1 MIVTK
6 EWLNEFVDLSKIS
19 TQKICEALNSIGLEV
34 DSVNK
39 PNIASGVVVGFIK
52 SCEKHPDADKLNV
65 CQVDIGSEVVQI
77 VCGAKN
83 VAANQFV
90 PVATVGTTLGADFKI
105 KKAKLRGEES
115 HGMIC
120 STTEIGLAKLNDGIL
135 ELDDSIGELILGKNL
150 NEYPLLDDTI
160 IEIEL
165 TANRGDCLSINGVAK
180 DLCAYFNIP
189 LIEQDFTINSDIR
202 AIGRILD
209 IDYSS
214 DIDSSLLYNVVDNIN
229 LKTPL
234 IYKLRVA
241 ILNNIK
247 NTDIETLI
255 EYATHSTGVL
265 LNVYTQNITKKD
277 DRIHLKIYNDEN
289 KFTCIDGNIHL
300 SKVGIEAGEIVEDD
314 ETVVLEASY
323 TEPTTLAQKVFNTKQ
338 KTGDIYY
345 KSSRGSNPELNFG
358 MDYMTH
364 LLSILG
370 SSVYKGQIDFQSELK
385 EKTLGININRINKII
400 GEDIDHLKIENI
412 LISLGFIV
420 KNSTDDDMTII
431 IPSNRHDISNIAD
444 VTEEIVRMIG
454 IDNIKAKPVQVSEV
468 NRTNNITY
476 DLIKKNTLRSKAI
489 SNNFF
494 ETITYVYSSKDLL
507 SKYGFETV
515 RDNLDILN
523 PINEDLNT
531 FRSTMFINHVIAV
544 SNNVKQGFKSIAL
557 FENGIVFDKNRDE
570 SKKISFIYSGEA
582 ENESL
587 ENSAKSKNIDLF
599 SFGQKLTNIIGTF
612 ELEVASDI
620 NDKFFHPYQ
629 CANIIQNGKNI
640 GILSKIHPNVA
651 KDFDISDDTYVA
663 DIEFDLLKNDIV
675 SAHNISKFQSS
686 KRDLSIVVPKDLEF
700 KVIKNLID
708 DLSLPNLIQYNLV
721 DIYHDEKL
729 GDNESLTIRFVLQS
743 NDKTLE
749 ESDINNIMDTLVA
762 KLEEQLNIT
771 LR

>member
-39 PNIASGVVVGFIK
+39 PNIANGVVVGYVKECI
-52 SCEKHPDADKLNV
+52 KHPDADKLNV

-83 VAANQFV
+83 VAAGQFV
-90 PVATVGTTLGADFKI
+90 PVATVGTVLGEDFKI

-115 HGMIC
+115 LGMIC
-120 STTEIGLAKLNDGIL
+120 STTEIGLAKLNNGIL

-150 NEYPLLDDTI
+150 SEYPLLDDTV

-189 LIEQDFTINSDIR
+189 LKEQDFTINNDER

-209 IDYSS
+209 IQYSS
-214 DIDSSLLYNVVDNIN
+214 DIDSSLLFNVVDNVN
-229 LKTPL
+229 LKTP
-234 IYKLRVA
+234 IICKLRVA
-241 ILNNIK
+241 TLNNIK

-255 EYATHSTGVL
+255 EYASHSTGVL
-265 LNVYTQNITKKD
+265 LNVYTQNITQKD
-277 DRIHLKIYNDEN
+277 DKIHLKIYNDEN
-289 KFTCIDGNIHL
+289 KFTCVDGNIHL

-314 ETVVLEASY
+314 KVVVIEASY
-323 TEPTTLAQKVFNTKQ
+323 TEPSSLSQKVFNTKE

-345 KSSRGSNPELNFG
+345 KSSRGSNPDLNFG
-358 MDYMTH
+358 MEYMTH
-364 LLSILG
+364 LLSTLG

-420 KNSTDDDMTII
+420 KNSNDDDMTII
-431 IPSNRHDISNIAD
+431 IPNNRHDISNIAD

-454 IDNIKAKPVQVSEV
+454 IDNIQAKPVKVSEI
-468 NRTNNITY
+468 NRTNKCTY
-476 DLIKKNTLRSKAI
+476 DLMKKNKLRAKAI

-507 SKYGFETV
+507 SKYGFDIV

-544 SNNVKQGFKSIAL
+544 SNNVKQGFKTIAL
-557 FENGIVFDKNRDE
+557 FENGIVFDKDRNE
-570 SKKISFIYSGEA
+570 SKHISFIFSGNKE
-582 ENESL
+582 EESL
-587 ENSAKSKNIDLF
+587 SNSGKSKDIDLF
-599 SFGQKLTNIIGTF
+599 SFGQKLTNIIGKF
-612 ELEVASDI
+612 ELEVTSDI

-629 CANIIQNGKNI
+629 CANIIQDGKNI
-640 GILSKIHPNVA
+640 GILSKIHPSIS

-663 DIEFDLLKNDIV
+663 DIKFDLLRDDLV
-675 SAHNISKFQSS
+675 SAKDISKFQSS

-708 DLSLPNLIQYNLV
+708 DLKLPNLVQYNLV
-721 DIYHDEKL
+721 DIYNDEKL
-729 GDNESLTIRFVLQS
+729 GDKESLTIRFVLQS
-743 NDKTLE
+743 NEKTLE
-749 ESDINNIMDTLVA
+749 ETDINNIMETLTE
-762 KLEEQLNIT
+762 KLEEKLNIS